1 MVFLGALAFRA
12 RDVAGPVNSLRTKGL
27 RASAQSICL
36 GHCSSPPICNQFG
49 VELPCGGAAS
59 FWRS

>member
-27 RASAQSICL
+27 RALARPICL
-36 GHCSSPPICNQFG
+36 GQSSSPAICNQFG
-49 VELPCGGAAS
+49 VELPCSGAAS
-59 FWRS
+59 FWRN